1 MGALKVNTLGM
12 VCFLM
17 MNSDPGK
24 TSALAKPQSM
34 ALQADARRV
43 GAGPEKNNRTEAHG
57 NCKRNRLARE
67 FLWKLLEITGNT
79 LKGVN
84 FLERSVMEIHA
95 IKIEL

>member
-1 MGALKVNTLGM
+1 M

-24 TSALAKPQSM
+24 TSALAKPQRM

-57 NCKRNRLARE
+57 NCKKE
-67 FLWKLLEITGNT
+67 TG
-79 LKGVN
+79 
-84 FLERSVMEIHA
+84 
-95 IKIEL
+95 